1 MSEKIKIAI
10 TGGSG
15 FIGQELVRELIQ
27 ESSFTLALLS
37 RDKEKINFNVDKSK
51 KIFIGDLSDKH
62 SLEAFIKD
70 STVIINLAGE
80 YNDQDLMINSNY
92 IGVKNLYEIAEKYS
106 VPYFIHVSSV
116 GVYGRPPSGLINE
129 DSKLLAIN
137 EYEKTKVLADKYL
150 IDKGRK
156 KNKGTKVIILRPS
169 NIFSPRMKNQSLKQ
183 LYSHVKRGTFFYIG
197 RRGAVANYLYLNN
210 FIDALKCVIKKRSLK
225 GFDTEIFNLNQT
237 DTLENFISYLKQN
250 DSSPNMYIRLPES
263 LVYFFAYLSDFISS
277 LLKVKLPITVDR
289 VNALTSRA
297 KFCQKRFEEVYG
309 HSYKTS
315 MKEALKKCIDFWSEE
330 KNASIK

>member
-15 FIGQELVRELIQ
+15 FIGQELVSELLE

-37 RDKEKINFNVDKSK
+37 RDENKINFNVDKSK
-51 KIFIGDLSDKH
+51 KIFIGDLCDKH
-62 SLEAFIKD
+62 SLEAFVKD
-70 STVIINLAGE
+70 STIIINLAGE
-80 YNDQDLMINSNY
+80 YIDQDLMINSNY

-116 GVYGRPPSGLINE
+116 GVYGRPSAGLINE
-129 DSKLLAIN
+129 DSKILAVN
-137 EYEKTKVLADKYL
+137 EYEKTKALADKFL
-150 IDKGRK
+150 IDKGRE
-156 KNKGTKVIILRPS
+156 KNNGTKIIILRPS

-197 RRGAVANYLYLNN
+197 RRGAIANYLYLNN
-210 FIDALKCVIKKRSLK
+210 FIDALICVIKKRSLK
-225 GFDTEIFNLNQT
+225 SFDTEIFNLNQT
-237 DTLENFISYLKQN
+237 DSLENFISYLKQN
-250 DSSPNMYIRLPES
+250 DSRPSMHLRFPES
-263 LVYFFAYLSDFISS
+263 FVYFFAYLSDIISS
-277 LLKVKLPITVDR
+277 LLKFKLPITVDR

-315 MKEALKKCIDFWSEE
+315 MKKALKECIDFWSEE
-330 KNASIK
+330 DNVSIK